1 MKELTLEVKFADDP
15 RPISGQFSPSIRSET
30 LKNLLFLTFSGVRNK
45 MGLTFF
51 TPMSHFY
58 IP

>member
-15 RPISGQFSPSIRSET
+15 RPISGQFSPSIPPET
-30 LKNLLFLTFSGVRNK
+30 LKNLLFLAFSGVRNR
-45 MGLTFF
+45 MGLTLF
-51 TPMSHFY
+51 TPISHFY